1 MEIGTLYS
9 VLYLPDLYLI
19 DENLY
24 CSDEISLIFPK
35 NAPFP
40 GALGGFGVPT
50 RKEMLLRVLK
60 KGIMVSRS
68 DEGDAPSC
76 EVWTFDDRIMTRE
89 MKKMLSEEWTEDQ
102 SRLCQWLAPV
112 FGRIAYEVE
121 NGGYPDDLAGLDLDL
136 LEEHLD
142 YEVEADILML
152 REVEKA
158 YRIAFRFVRWFLDE
172 TPAD

>member
-1 MEIGTLYS
+1 LLGRDQFDFSEKCALSGC
-9 VLYLPDLYLI
+9 PGRFRRA
-19 DENLY
+19 DE
-24 CSDEISLIFPK
+24 E
-35 NAPFP
+35 
-40 GALGGFGVPT
+40 
-50 RKEMLLRVLK
+50 RELLRALK

-112 FGRIAYEVE
+112 FGRIAFEVE